1 MNNTCSSNCSESTQ
15 SVHRGFYLS
24 QELPLPVTAI
34 RYYLPVQI
42 ESEGKETALYHYCCC
57 LYPGYKVWP
66 VGYCSKG
73 CSGHQSKA
81 EAREHYRQFL
91 VDRFGQYTGRLSSPA
106 GCAVCGLSTT
116 FYAWVDFHFEWEV
129 AALCPQHLNHDG
141 LTQAFVFKDYHLL
154 QISDARLSTVAT
166 IIGSD
171 GLISVVRPVS
181 PDSRF

>member
-1 MNNTCSSNCSESTQ
+1 MNNTYSLVFGGLEHGTPVAAYETQ
-15 SVHRGFYLS
+15 D
-24 QELPLPVTAI
+24 LPLPVTAI
-34 RYYLPVQI
+34 RYYLPVRI
-42 ESEGKETALYHYCCC
+42 ASEGNEAALYHYCCC